1 MEELRT
7 FNNQA
12 QEFLQSDN
20 YRAYL
25 EFDSARGSEQWNAF
39 MQWQQSQQHNQMTD
53 AEDQEEQ
60 AEDEERMQGLVE
72 VQIDTVRAKPLA
84 PMASNGLTPFRGNI
98 IRDHSDSD
106 DN

>member
-1 MEELRT
+1 MEELKT
-7 FNNQA
+7 FKNQA

-39 MQWQQSQQHNQMTD
+39 MRWQQQQRNQITD
-53 AEDQEEQ
+53 AEDQEDQ
-60 AEDEERMQGLVE
+60 VDDEERMQGLVE

-84 PMASNGLTPFRGNI
+84 QMASNGLTPFRGNI

>member
-1 MEELRT
+1 MEELKT
-7 FNNQA
+7 FKNQA

-39 MQWQQSQQHNQMTD
+39 MQWQQSQQRNQMTD

-60 AEDEERMQGLVE
+60 VDEDEERMQGLVE
-72 VQIDTVRAKPLA
+72 VQIDTVMPKPLV
-84 PMASNGLTPFRGNI
+84 PMASNG
-98 IRDHSDSD
+98 
-106 DN
+106 

>member
-7 FNNQA
+7 FKNQA

-39 MQWQQSQQHNQMTD
+39 MQWQQQQRNQITD
-53 AEDQEEQ
+53 AGDPEDQVD
-60 AEDEERMQGLVE
+60 DEESMQGLVK

-84 PMASNGLTPFRGNI
+84 QMASNGLTPFRGNI

>member
-7 FNNQA
+7 FKNQA

-25 EFDSARGSEQWNAF
+25 EFDNARGSEQWNAF
-39 MQWQQSQQHNQMTD
+39 MQWQQQQRNQITD
-53 AEDQEEQ
+53 AEDQEDQ
-60 AEDEERMQGLVE
+60 VDDEERMQGLVE

-84 PMASNGLTPFRGNI
+84 PTASNG
-98 IRDHSDSD
+98 
-106 DN
+106 

>member
-1 MEELRT
+1 MEELKT
-7 FNNQA
+7 FKNQA

-39 MQWQQSQQHNQMTD
+39 MQWQQSQHNQMTD

-60 AEDEERMQGLVE
+60 A
-72 VQIDTVRAKPLA
+72 
-84 PMASNGLTPFRGNI
+84 
-98 IRDHSDSD
+98 
-106 DN
+106 